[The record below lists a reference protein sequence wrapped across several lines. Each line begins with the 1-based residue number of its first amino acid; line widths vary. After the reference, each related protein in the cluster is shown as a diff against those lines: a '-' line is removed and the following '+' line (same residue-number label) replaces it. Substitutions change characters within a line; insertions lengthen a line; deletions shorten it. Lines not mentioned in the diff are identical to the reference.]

1 MKDTPF
7 MIVSAEVTD
16 QIKDDMREQHP
27 SRIHQI
33 GNNDGFKFLLSA
45 WEYDSEH
52 QVLKDLDLINSH
64 FIEGG
69 RISTLIKYSDDS
81 FMICCYH

>member
-7 MIVSAEVTD
+7 MIVSARVTD
-16 QIKDDMREQHP
+16 QIENDMREQHP

-33 GNNDGFKFLLSA
+33 GTHDWKFLLSA

-52 QVLKDLDLINSH
+52 QVFKDLDLTNSILTVGD
-64 FIEGG
+64 FPD
-69 RISTLIKYSDDS
+69 SLIKYPVDS
-81 FMICCYH
+81 FMICSKE

>member
-7 MIVSAEVTD
+7 MIVSAEVTN

-33 GNNDGFKFLLSA
+33 GPYIHSYKYLLSA

-52 QVLKDLDLINSH
+52 QVLKDLDLTNS
-64 FIEGG
+64 ILTEG
-69 RISTLIKYSDDS
+69 D
-81 FMICCYH
+81 